1 MVQVKILEGQ
11 KQDKRKC
18 RRLEEI
24 LKTKHK
30 LMKQKQ
36 RKQYNESMN
45 QREDKQDTPLVQM
58 TKRKKGLTLTEAKI
72 HKEPL

>member
-1 MVQVKILEGQ
+1 
-11 KQDKRKC
+11 
-18 RRLEEI
+18 
-24 LKTKHK
+24 
-30 LMKQKQ
+30 MKQKQ

-45 QREDKQDTPLVQM
+45 QRDDKQDTPLVQM